1 MPVIVLIFRQAEKLL
16 REDGGQKAR
25 VLSGKISAAI
35 PRFEATEE
43 VWLFGR
49 IHLFPMLII
58 HIRNARVEST
68 DKRASSNLNN
78 ARNLTSHFMRA
89 ELVESE

>member
-1 MPVIVLIFRQAEKLL
+1 M
-16 REDGGQKAR
+16 
-25 VLSGKISAAI
+25 LSGKISAAI

-43 VWLFGR
+43 VWLSGH
-49 IHLFPMLII
+49 IGLFAMLKI

-68 DKRASSNLNN
+68 DKLASSNLNN
-78 ARNLTSHFMRA
+78 APSPTFHFMRV